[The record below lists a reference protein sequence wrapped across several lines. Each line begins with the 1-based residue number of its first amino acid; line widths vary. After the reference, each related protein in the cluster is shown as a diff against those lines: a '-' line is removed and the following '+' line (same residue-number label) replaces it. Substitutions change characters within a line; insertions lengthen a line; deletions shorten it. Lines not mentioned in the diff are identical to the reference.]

1 MEECVQDDAHP
12 TCAAALAD
20 AFART
25 DAITFQINRCLLD
38 APLQEEL
45 LYTQDG
51 RLFIS
56 GCRLRDATGGVDVDV
71 VANAVPALYG
81 CETADEVAE
90 HIRTKSLTST
100 KKRLNV
106 RGILRDERGTTKRYV
121 VLVATTPLD
130 AVVSTSAMRLL
141 CGLSAV
147 TGDVVIPVPATY
159 VVEDHLVGM
168 AVRRDAAPG
177 SASAQVI
184 GASRVLLLVRGTSET
199 KMSPI
204 AGGQELSQQ
213 HFKVESTSASC
224 LLSDTP
230 ARVNLVGYCDFG
242 KMMAYRLDT
251 EAALVLASAVDFP
264 APGSAS
270 AADAAGLAAG
280 SGGQSPCPT
289 FTMEHVTKLSK
300 DEVTVLARSLAAEW
314 KAVLTAAGASDAALT
329 PTSAKDSAYWSGERP
344 RKVRRIISEPFSPIA
359 SAQAVA
365 ELTRG
370 S

>member
-1 MEECVQDDAHP
+1 M
-12 TCAAALAD
+12 
-20 AFART
+20 
-25 DAITFQINRCLLD
+25 D

-45 LYTQDG
+45 LYTQGG

-56 GCRLRDATGGVDVDV
+56 GCRLRDASGCVGVD
-71 VANAVPALYG
+71 AVTTAAPAFYG
-81 CETADEVAE
+81 CETADDVAA
-90 HIRTKSLTST
+90 HIRTKSLAST
-100 KKRLNV
+100 KKSLNV

-147 TGDVVIPVPATY
+147 TGDVVIPAPATH

-168 AVRRDAAPG
+168 AVRRDPAPG

-199 KMSPI
+199 TMSPI
-204 AGGQELSQQ
+204 ADGHDLSQQ
-213 HFKVESTSASC
+213 HFKVESKSASC

-230 ARVNLVGYCDFG
+230 ARVNMVGYCDFG
-242 KMMAYRLDT
+242 KMLAYRLDK
-251 EAALVLASAVDFP
+251 EAALVLASAVDFS

-270 AADAAGLAAG
+270 AADAAELAAD
-280 SGGQSPCPT
+280 SSGQSPCPT

-300 DEVTVLARSLAAEW
+300 DEVTALTRSLAAEW

-329 PTSAKDSAYWSGERP
+329 PPSAKDSAYWSGERP
-344 RKVRRIISEPFSPIA
+344 RKVRRIISEPFSPIV
-359 SAQAVA
+359 STQAMGEV
-365 ELTRG
+365 TRG